1 MRLHK
6 SWEHNMDF
14 IFAVAV
20 LTIVYFVIKKIR
32 GPLPPK
38 PPVSGGGS
46 PTDDETKGPI
56 NEE

>member
-1 MRLHK
+1 
-6 SWEHNMDF
+6 MDF